1 MSSYIYTQPYEFR
14 IGAYFGVFTNAHFS
28 KEVIPIWDWA
38 TEVGTASNRP
48 RISEMAPDFL
58 IRLR

>member
-1 MSSYIYTQPYEFR
+1 MNLESQPILE
-14 IGAYFGVFTNAHFS
+14 VFTNAHFS

-58 IRLR
+58 IRLPDGASGSW